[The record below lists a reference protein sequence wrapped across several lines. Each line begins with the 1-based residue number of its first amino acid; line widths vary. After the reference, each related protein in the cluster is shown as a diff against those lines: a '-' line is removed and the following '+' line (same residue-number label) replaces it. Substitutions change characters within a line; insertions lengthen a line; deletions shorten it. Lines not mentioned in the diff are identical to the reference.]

1 MYHENGD
8 FGQVRLTSIV
18 PTLQN
23 KGLFALHS
31 LGWHKCNDR
40 YRISHPEGSKDHLI
54 LITVGGCG
62 HMKLN
67 GTDYDLPAGT
77 VAFLPRDVPCSYGTP
92 QNGLWEFYWLH
103 PGERMA
109 NEFLDAVACRCFFL
123 KEFNLDHDYAQRME
137 KLLSLCQ
144 KHTGGSSLAI
154 SQKLSELLHL
164 IAFDLCEQPQS
175 VSLSNRV
182 ISYIEQHYDEALRI
196 EDIAA
201 SLFVS
206 TAHLTRTF
214 KQENGCTP
222 HQYLMKYRLLS
233 AAELLKFSGLQ
244 VKEVASMVGF
254 SSSSHF
260 ISCFTKR
267 YGCTPAQYQEQTSG
281 K

>member
-8 FGQVRLTSIV
+8 FGQVRLASII

-23 KGLFALHS
+23 KGLFTLHS
-31 LGWHKCNDR
+31 IGWHKCNDR
-40 YRISHPEGSKDHLI
+40 YQISRPEGSEEHLI
-54 LITVGGCG
+54 LITIGGCG
-62 HMKLN
+62 HMKLK
-67 GTDYDLPAGT
+67 GVDYDLPAGT
-77 VAFLPRDVPCSYGTP
+77 VAFLPRGVPCSYGTP
-92 QNGLWEFYWLH
+92 RNGLWEFYWIH
-103 PGERMA
+103 PEETMA
-109 NEFLDAVACRCFFL
+109 NEFLDALSRRCSFL
-123 KEFNLDHDYAQRME
+123 EKFNVDHDYARRME

-144 KHTGGSSLAI
+144 KHTDDSSLAI

-164 IAFDLCEQPQS
+164 IAFDLCEKPQS
-175 VSLSNRV
+175 ASLSNRV

-214 KQENGCTP
+214 KRENGCTP
-222 HQYLMKYRLLS
+222 HQYLIKYRLLS
-233 AAELLKFSGLQ
+233 AAELLKFSELQ
-244 VKEVASMVGF
+244 VKEIAAQVGF

-260 ISCFTKR
+260 SSCFYKR
-267 YGCTPAQYQEQTSG
+267 YGCTPMQYQEQAFG